1 MTHLEEATVVALRDR
16 EVALETELR
25 HLETCVPCA
34 DAVSEAERR
43 ALLITEALASLDDPV
58 VDLDEARASVRA
70 KLDRASERT
79 IRGGGWWMPA
89 HMGRAAAVLLIAAG
103 AVSAL
108 PGSPVRQWI
117 VGDEVGQPAD
127 AEVREAPAQEAQS
140 VGVTVPVAS
149 SGIRVIVSSL
159 GPLDRLEVVWV
170 DGGSARVDA
179 PPGSR
184 FSYAED
190 RVEALVAGGPV
201 RIELPRS
208 GASVTVEVD
217 GMPYLTRTGDVV
229 EVTGPVGE
237 RTDARILFVAP

>member
-1 MTHLEEATVVALRDR
+1 MTHLEEATVVALRDN
-16 EVALETELR
+16 EEALEAELR
-25 HLETCVPCA
+25 HVETCAPCG
-34 DAVSEAERR
+34 DAVSEAEQR

-58 VDLDEARASVRA
+58 VDLEDARASIRA
-70 KLDRASERT
+70 RLDRASERT
-79 IRGGGWWMPA
+79 LRAGGWWMPA

-117 VGDEVGQPAD
+117 GDDTSPA
-127 AEVREAPAQEAQS
+127 ANPAVRVAPEQEAQS
-140 VGVTVPVAS
+140 AGVTVPVAS
-149 SGIRVIVSSL
+149 AGIRVLVSSL
-159 GPLDRLEVVWV
+159 GPLDHLEVVWV

-179 PPGSR
+179 PAGSR
-184 FSYAED
+184 FSYAEG

-217 GMPYLTRTGDVV
+217 GVPYLTRTGDVV
-229 EVTGPVGE
+229 EVTGPVGQ
-237 RTDARILFVAP
+237 RSDARILFVAP

>member
-1 MTHLEEATVVALRDR
+1 MTHLEEATVVALRDG
-16 EVALETELR
+16 EDVPATER
-25 HLETCVPCA
+25 HHIETCVPCA

-43 ALLITEALASLDDPV
+43 AVMITESLAFLDDPV
-58 VDLDEARASVRA
+58 VDLEEARASIRA
-70 KLDRASERT
+70 RLDRTSERT
-79 IRGGGWWMPA
+79 LRGGGWWMSA
-89 HMGRAAAVLLIAAG
+89 HMGRAAAVLLVAAG

-117 VGDEVGQPAD
+117 AGDETGPVAD
-127 AEVREAPAQEAQS
+127 PTVRVAPAQEAQS
-140 VGVTVPVAS
+140 AGVTVPVAS
-149 SGIRVIVSSL
+149 TGIRVMVNSL

-179 PPGSR
+179 PSGSR
-184 FSYAED
+184 FSYAQG

-208 GASVTVEVD
+208 GAPVTLEVD
-217 GMPYLTRTGDVV
+217 GIPYLTRTGDVV

>member
-1 MTHLEEATVVALRDR
+1 MTHLEEATVVALRDS
-16 EVALETELR
+16 EEALETELR
-25 HLETCVPCA
+25 HVETCAPCA

-43 ALLITEALASLDDPV
+43 SLMITEALTSLDDPV
-58 VDLDEARASVRA
+58 VDLEEARASIRA
-70 KLDRASERT
+70 RLDRASERT
-79 IRGGGWWMPA
+79 LGGGGWWMPA

-117 VGDEVGQPAD
+117 GDDTSPAAD
-127 AEVREAPAQEAQS
+127 PAVRVVPEQEAQS
-140 VGVTVPVAS
+140 AGVTVPVAS
-149 SGIRVIVSSL
+149 AGIRVLVSSL

-184 FSYAED
+184 FSYAEG
-190 RVEALVAGGPV
+190 RIEALVAGGPV

-217 GMPYLTRTGDVV
+217 GVPYLTRTGDVV

>member
-16 EVALETELR
+16 EEVPETER
-25 HLETCVPCA
+25 HHVETCAPCA

-58 VDLDEARASVRA
+58 VDLEDARASIRA
-70 KLDRASERT
+70 RLDRASESTLRA
-79 IRGGGWWMPA
+79 GGWWMPA
-89 HMGRAAAVLLIAAG
+89 HMGRAAAVLLVAAG

-117 VGDEVGQPAD
+117 TGDDTGPA
-127 AEVREAPAQEAQS
+127 AAPAVRVVPEQEAQS
-140 VGVTVPVAS
+140 AGVTVPVANA
-149 SGIRVIVSSL
+149 GIRVLVSSL

-184 FSYAED
+184 FSYAEG

-217 GMPYLTRTGDVV
+217 GVPYLTRTGDVV

-237 RTDARILFVAP
+237 RTDARILFVTP

>member
-1 MTHLEEATVVALRDR
+1 MTHLEEATVVALRDG
-16 EVALETELR
+16 EEAPETER
-25 HLETCVPCA
+25 QHVETCAPCA

-43 ALLITEALASLDDPV
+43 ALMITEALASLDDPV
-58 VDLDEARASVRA
+58 VELEEARASIRA
-70 KLDRASERT
+70 RLDRASERT
-79 IRGGGWWMPA
+79 LRGGGWWMPA

-117 VGDEVGQPAD
+117 VGDDTTPATD
-127 AEVREAPAQEAQS
+127 PGVRVAPEQEAQS
-140 VGVTVPVAS
+140 AGVTVPVANA
-149 SGIRVIVSSL
+149 GIRVLVSSL

-170 DGGSARVDA
+170 DGQSARVDA

-184 FSYAED
+184 FSYAEG

-229 EVTGPVGE
+229 EVTGPVEE
-237 RTDARILFVAP
+237 RTEARILFVAP

>member
-16 EVALETELR
+16 EEASEAERR
-25 HLETCVPCA
+25 HLETCAPCS

-58 VDLDEARASVRA
+58 VDLEDARASIRA
-70 KLDRASERT
+70 RLDRASERT
-79 IRGGGWWMPA
+79 LRAGGWWMPA
-89 HMGRAAAVLLIAAG
+89 HLGRAAAVLLVAAG

-117 VGDEVGQPAD
+117 TGDDTSPAAD
-127 AEVREAPAQEAQS
+127 PAIRVAPEQEAQS
-140 VGVTVPVAS
+140 AGVTVPVANA
-149 SGIRVIVSSL
+149 GIRVLVSSL

-170 DGGSARVDA
+170 EGGSARVDA

-184 FSYAED
+184 FSYAEG

-208 GASVTVEVD
+208 GASVSLEVD
-217 GMPYLTRTGDVV
+217 GVPYLTRTGDAV